1 MNAKNPIIKAILILA
16 IASTST
22 IAPCQT
28 DRDVYNSLKDERIDS
43 IILQKTPA
51 FANHSEYKGRLLDI
65 LYSKNFDAIV
75 DMTKARG
82 FKGIYYLNEYE
93 GVDIKG
99 NAAADSA
106 IAGLFGKVAKEL
118 PRNRSKVDRKISESS
133 FINDA
138 MFFEEYAYSKKGTT
152 YFIRFVFINSQMNGI
167 LVNIHSKY

>member
-1 MNAKNPIIKAILILA
+1 MA
-16 IASTST
+16 AST
-22 IAPCQT
+22 ALCQT
-28 DRDVYNSLKDERIDS
+28 DRDVAISLKDERIDS

-93 GVDIKG
+93 GVEIKG

-106 IAGLFGKVAKEL
+106 IAGLFGKFAKEL
-118 PRNRSKVDRKISESS
+118 PRNKSKVDRKIFKSS
-133 FINDA
+133 FINDS
-138 MFFEEYAYSKKGTT
+138 MFFEEYAYSKKETT